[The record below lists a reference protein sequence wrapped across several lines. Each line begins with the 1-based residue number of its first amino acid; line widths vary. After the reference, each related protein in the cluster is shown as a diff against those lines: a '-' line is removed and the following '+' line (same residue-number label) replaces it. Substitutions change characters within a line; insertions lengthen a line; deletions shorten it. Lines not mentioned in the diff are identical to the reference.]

1 MKVVHRIE
9 NQTVILSLYG
19 NFAAD
24 GVGVVKHLLDSL
36 LTGDQIK
43 TVILNLDD
51 VTILDSDG
59 IGLLVRTHK
68 TLLQRG
74 SGLVLCEVSPK
85 YMDILSIS
93 GISKVLRVYET
104 EKEALSQVHP

>member
-9 NQTVILSLYG
+9 NQTAILSLYG
-19 NFAAD
+19 NFAAN
-24 GVGVVKHLLDSL
+24 GVGTVKNLLDQL

-43 TVILNLDD
+43 TVLLNLEDIT
-51 VTILDSDG
+51 VLDSDG

-68 TLLQRG
+68 ALLQRG

-93 GISKVLRVYET
+93 GITKVLRIYET
-104 EKEALSQVHP
+104 EREALSHVLS